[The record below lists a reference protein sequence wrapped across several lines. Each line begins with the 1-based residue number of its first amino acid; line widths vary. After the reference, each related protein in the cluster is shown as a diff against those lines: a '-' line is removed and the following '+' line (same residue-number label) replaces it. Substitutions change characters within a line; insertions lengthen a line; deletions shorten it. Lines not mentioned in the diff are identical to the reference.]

1 VPLIHGPDGAKLSKR
16 HGALGIEAYREMGYL
31 PAALRN
37 YLVRLGWSHGNDEI
51 MSTSQMVD
59 WFDLDGIGRSAAR
72 FDFVKLEDLNGHY
85 IRNTGDLELM
95 KRLEDILPF
104 VPDGAKIV
112 ARLDANTRAQLLAA
126 IPSLKERAKT
136 LIELL
141 DGAGYIFAERPLA
154 MDDKAAKLLDA
165 EARGHLKALLPKL
178 EASDHWLAAPL
189 EEIVRTYAEA
199 TGAKLGKVAQPL
211 RAALTG
217 KTVSPPVFDVMAV
230 LGRAESLARIRDQ
243 AS

>member
-1 VPLIHGPDGAKLSKR
+1 
-16 HGALGIEAYREMGYL
+16 
-31 PAALRN
+31 
-37 YLVRLGWSHGNDEI
+37 
-51 MSTSQMVD
+51 
-59 WFDLDGIGRSAAR
+59 
-72 FDFVKLEDLNGHY
+72 
-85 IRNTGDLELM
+85 M

-104 VPDGAKIV
+104 VPNGAKII
-112 ARLDANTRAQLLAA
+112 ARRDANTRAQLLAA

-165 EARGHLKALLPKL
+165 EARAHLKALLPKL

-199 TGAKLGKVAQPL
+199 SGAKLGKVAQPL

-230 LGRAESLARIRDQ
+230 LGRGESLARIRDQ